1 MTDLKTQIREY
12 AAVVEREQEQITV
25 EEVSLRCERRDGTDP
40 VVGLSPSIER
50 RFSVQRRWPAL
61 AAAVILLIIF
71 GVFALVFPGDDPPPA
86 DTLPD
91 PMDRETGY
99 YVPSEVPE
107 GFVLQDMSASEFN
120 RELVYLRETS
130 GEWLP
135 GDGGFHVG
143 DPFMS
148 PAGSPEDLESYLTD
162 IVESNPGAARVEVG
176 GRQGV
181 IHEAEYADG
190 PVATTLVS
198 LVVVDDEGGVFE
210 ILALGMGR
218 DEVLSIGEGVERVSD
233 EEFLGLGPNLEWE
246 FRMTDRHDGF
256 AYEVPDEVE
265 AQARGLEIAL
275 GLDVFVRSSIVRPV
289 SNEAPVVTTE
299 DGSIVEPEERSWS
312 SSSVSLYLDVPDDE
326 VLPVFEAL
334 RDEPIT
340 VSPEVADEMTDRY
353 VEEVRDG
360 VVLSEDP
367 YVIQAPRG
375 PEPQFDT
382 AALGEEMPLVPAES
396 ADVLPEMMFG
406 GPRPGPRSRSEP
418 LATEDRPVIVIG
430 TATHQPSGA
439 EPLTAILWFGEWG
452 GVNFSETRGSGY
464 GSGGGN
470 FPLQRFGIIGE
481 SRSSRFAVS
490 DLSYSVPLETAVVQF
505 IIDEGTFWQRPT
517 AGYGV
522 ISQKYTE
529 DPRPTSIIAYDAEGN
544 QIGEREVPP
553 R

>member
-1 MTDLKTQIREY
+1 MSTDLNRQIREY
-12 AAVVEREQEQITV
+12 ATLVEDGQESVTV
-25 EEVSLRCERRDGTDP
+25 EEVRLRLDRRDETEP
-40 VVGLSPSIER
+40 VVGLQPPVESRLPVR
-50 RFSVQRRWPAL
+50 RPWPAVV
-61 AAAVILLIIF
+61 AAVVILVIF
-71 GVFALVFPGDDPPPA
+71 GVFVFVFPADDPPPA

-91 PMDRETGY
+91 PMERETGY

-120 RELVYLRETS
+120 RELFYLRETS
-130 GEWLP
+130 GAWSP
-135 GDGGFHVG
+135 GDGGFQVS

-148 PAGSPEDLESYLTD
+148 PAGSPEDLEAYLAD
-162 IVESNPGAARVEVG
+162 IVESNPGAASVEVG

-181 IHEAEYADG
+181 IHQAEYVDG
-190 PVATTLVS
+190 PVTTTLVS

-210 ILALGMGR
+210 IVALGMGR
-218 DEVLSIGEGVERVSD
+218 EEVLSIGDVVERVSD
-233 EEFLGLGPNLEWE
+233 EEFLGLGPNLEWD
-246 FRMTDRHDGF
+246 FRISDRHDSF

-265 AQARGLEIAL
+265 AHARGLEIVL
-275 GLDVFVRSSIVRPV
+275 GLDVFLRSSIARPV

-299 DGSIVEPEERSWS
+299 DGSVVEPEEGSWS
-312 SSSVSLYLDVPDDE
+312 SSTVSVYLDVPEDE
-326 VLPVFEAL
+326 VLPVLEAL
-334 RDEPIT
+334 KDEPMT
-340 VSPEVADEMTDRY
+340 VSPEVADDMTDRY

-396 ADVLPEMMFG
+396 ADVLPELMFG
-406 GPRPGPRSRSEP
+406 GPLGPEAI
-418 LATEDRPVIVIG
+418 ATEDRPVIIIG
-430 TATHQPSGA
+430 TATRQPSGA
-439 EPLTAILWFGEWG
+439 EPVTAVLWFSEWG
-452 GVNFSETRGSGY
+452 GVNLSETRGSGM
-464 GSGGGN
+464 GSSGGT
-470 FPLQRFGIIGE
+470 FPLERYGITGE
-481 SRSSRFAVS
+481 SRSSRFATS

-505 IIDEGTFWQRPT
+505 ITDEGTYWQRPI

-529 DPRPTSIIAYDAEGN
+529 DPRPSSIIAFDANGD
-544 QIGEREVPP
+544 QIEEWEVPP